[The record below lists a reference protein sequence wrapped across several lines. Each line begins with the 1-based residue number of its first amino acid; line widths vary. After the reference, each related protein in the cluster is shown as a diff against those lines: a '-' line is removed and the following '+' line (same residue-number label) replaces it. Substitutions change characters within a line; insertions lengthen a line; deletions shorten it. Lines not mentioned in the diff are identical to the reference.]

1 MKNGFLITLLLC
13 LLVSC
18 GNPSDQSKS
27 KSVQSDDSVEVE
39 ARTPVDTLSLTL
51 DALRNKPL
59 REGYKRLGDVKTDI
73 LTFTGFEMGDA
84 AYFIFTNSSGKTISF
99 SGNDT
104 NVELIIPMPDS
115 LSESVLPSE
124 VEPVETGGNLPN
136 PKYLNK
142 KFRVVWRT
150 VQLDRKPQNEIE
162 FYYQEYDE
170 IIYLKEV

>member
-1 MKNGFLITLLLC
+1 MKYIPPIFLFAFLLI
-13 LLVSC
+13 SC
-18 GNPSDQSKS
+18 GNSTTQKSDESSSGKDS
-27 KSVQSDDSVEVE
+27 IEVQ
-39 ARTPVDTLSLTL
+39 APIDTLELTL
-51 DALRNKPL
+51 DALRNKRL
-59 REGYKRLGDVKTDI
+59 REGYKMIGDVKTDI

-84 AYFIFTNSSGKTISF
+84 AYFIFSNSSGKTISF
-99 SGNDT
+99 SGNST

-124 VEPVETGGNLPN
+124 VEPVDTGGNMPN

-170 IIYLKEV
+170 IIYLKPYP